1 MFFLV
6 LYFAAG
12 ALALA
17 AALLLFLPLSYSLS
31 AAYKEAPAYLVCLG
45 SPLFRFVKERRG
57 EEIKTRLV
65 IMGYPLE
72 KKLEKKRR
80 PWGRR
85 KKKSREDR
93 AKAKS
98 RWLLQVRTLLTRENV
113 NHVWRFV
120 SKLLATVK
128 PRHLMLKGRV
138 GLDEPELNAWLLAVY
153 YALKSLY
160 AEIPLQWEPVW
171 DDECVELEGA
181 VEGRFIPVVLLFRLA
196 LFMASRKTI
205 RILWEIY
212 RIRRRRKKVAVVAT

>member
-1 MFFLV
+1 MFFTV

-12 ALALA
+12 VLALV

-31 AAYKEAPAYLVCLG
+31 GVYKEVPAYLMCVD

-65 IMGYPLE
+65 IMGLPQE
-72 KKLEKKRR
+72 KKLEKKQR
-80 PWGRR
+80 PGGRR
-85 KKKSREDR
+85 KKKSREDL
-93 AKAKS
+93 AQSKS
-98 RWLLQVRTLLTRENV
+98 RWLSQVRTLLTRENV

-128 PRHLMLKGRV
+128 PRHLMFKGRV
-138 GLDEPELNAWLLAVY
+138 GLEEPELNAWLLAAY

-171 DDECVELEGA
+171 DDECMELEGA
-181 VEGRFIPVVLLFRLA
+181 VEGRLIPAVLLFRLA

-205 RILWEIY
+205 KILREIY
-212 RIRRRRKKVAVVAT
+212 RIRRRRKKVAAVAT

>member
-1 MFFLV
+1 MFFTV
-6 LYFAAG
+6 LYFVAG
-12 ALALA
+12 VLALV

-31 AAYKEAPAYLVCLG
+31 GVYKEAPAYLVCVG

-57 EEIKTRLV
+57 EETKTRLV
-65 IMGYPLE
+65 IMGLPLE
-72 KKLEKKRR
+72 KKLGKKRR
-80 PWGRR
+80 PGGRG
-85 KKKSREDR
+85 KKKSHEDR
-93 AKAKS
+93 ALAKS
-98 RWLLQVRTLLTRENV
+98 RWLLQVRALLTRGNV

-120 SKLLATVK
+120 AKLLATVK

>member
-1 MFFLV
+1 MFFTV

-12 ALALA
+12 VLALV

-31 AAYKEAPAYLVCLG
+31 AAYKEAPAYLMCVD

-57 EEIKTRLV
+57 EETKTRLV
-65 IMGYPLE
+65 IMGLPLE
-72 KKLEKKRR
+72 KKLGKKRR
-80 PWGRR
+80 PGGRG
-85 KKKSREDR
+85 KKKSHEDR
-93 AKAKS
+93 ALAKS
-98 RWLLQVRTLLTRENV
+98 RWLLQVRALLTRGNV

-120 SKLLATVK
+120 AKLLATVK

-181 VEGRFIPVVLLFRLA
+181 VEGSLIPAILLFRLA

-205 RILWEIY
+205 RILREIY
-212 RIRRRRKKVAVVAT
+212 RIRRRRKKVAAVAT